1 METPTATTPAPK
13 QTRAISM
20 GRPDDG
26 CNSHRLRPAVA
37 VRLSPVKIPGED
49 PIHHRRIMNPLIDQR
64 CQQPFR
70 YPKALP
76 DAGPST
82 ELGKQTA

>member
-13 QTRAISM
+13 PTRAISM
-20 GRPDDG
+20 GRLDDG

-49 PIHHRRIMNPLIDQR
+49 TIHHRRIINPLID
-64 CQQPFR
+64 
-70 YPKALP
+70 
-76 DAGPST
+76 
-82 ELGKQTA
+82 